1 VSTQAVID
9 TPPAAATTAPPVTPL
24 LGAAAPVGRPKL
36 PPGPK
41 LPTMLSSYLFW
52 QQMSR
57 VAPRY
62 QRRYGDIFTLPV
74 QPFGKVVVIAD
85 PELIKQVVT
94 GPPDVFQPGA
104 SNGRFLAP
112 VLGKRGVLVLDG
124 DEHMQTRKLLLP
136 AFHGEAIRA
145 YEGVIREVAEQRIA
159 RWGVGEQVS
168 MHDESRAI
176 TIEIILR
183 AVFGAADSRAL
194 PELREALGEV
204 THIPF
209 VTSLMFVYPWLRA
222 VPPWRTYAASLAR
235 ANRLIDELID
245 ERRLATDLDERTDI
259 LSLLVRAGAEDRVWL
274 RDQVMNLLAAGH
286 ETTTTGLAWAVE
298 LLAHHP
304 EAREKARAGDDAYL
318 DAVVNETLRLRT
330 VLPGV
335 TRYLAHDATVGE
347 YRLPAGTTILGASLL
362 LHRDPRLYDHPHAF
376 RPERFLDERPGTY
389 TWFPFG
395 GGRRR
400 CIGAAF
406 AQLEMRLALRT
417 MLDRLDWEPVGP
429 PEQPRNFHIS
439 LIPSKGAQIT
449 RTR

>member
-1 VSTQAVID
+1 MSTSAVID
-9 TPPAAATTAPPVTPL
+9 TMPVTASL
-24 LGAAAPVGRPKL
+24 DDLAPVGPPTL

-41 LPTMLSSYLFW
+41 LPTALSTYLFW
-52 QQMSR
+52 QQMPR
-57 VAPRY
+57 VLPRY
-62 QRRYGDIFTLPV
+62 QQRYGDVFSMSV
-74 QPFGKVVVIAD
+74 MPFGKVVMLAD

-94 GPPDVFQPGA
+94 GPPDVFKAGA

-112 VLGKRGVLVLDG
+112 VLGKRGVLVLDE
-124 DEHMQTRKLLLP
+124 DEHLDTRKLLLP
-136 AFHGEAIRA
+136 AFHGDAIRA
-145 YEGVIREVAEQRIA
+145 YEQVIRDVTEQRIA
-159 RWGVGEQVS
+159 HWQVGEQVS

-183 AVFGAADSRAL
+183 AVFGAGDSRTL
-194 PELREALGEV
+194 PELRKALGEV

-209 VTSLMFVYPWLRA
+209 TTSLMFLYPQLRA
-222 VPPWRTYAASLAR
+222 IPPWRTYAASLKR
-235 ANRLIDELID
+235 ANELIDQLID

-304 EAREKARAGDDAYL
+304 EARARAREGDDAYL
-318 DAVVNETLRLRT
+318 DAIVNETLRLRT
-330 VLPGV
+330 VLPGI
-335 TRYLAHDATVGE
+335 TRYLARDAIVGP
-347 YRLPAGTTILGASLL
+347 YHLPAKTTILGGSLL
-362 LHRDPRLYDHPHAF
+362 LHRDPRIYEEPDAF
-376 RPERFLDERPGTY
+376 RPERFLEERPGTY

-417 MLDRLDWEPVGP
+417 MLDNLDWEPVGP
-429 PEQPRNFHIS
+429 PERPRNFHIS
-439 LIPSKGAQIT
+439 LIPTNGAQIT